1 MPRGAD
7 RPSLWRPS
15 LFALTWQVS
24 AWAGWAMVA
33 WAVVS
38 LTLTMLRAMGPPLAM
53 LVVVV
58 VLSELRPVVMTR
70 LVGNPV
76 SISLAFVFAAMY
88 LWGLAPALVLLL
100 LAVVMSELFQRKPP
114 WKLVFNVGQYSLSLG
129 AAWLVLLAAGVSPSP
144 TEPGA
149 TLSGWDLW
157 WIVGSW
163 LAYHLVNLALV
174 AGTASSD
181 GQTWWESFSEEFW
194 FYTVSVAAV
203 LALSPLIAIVAVADP
218 GSWALLPLLLV
229 PLLAVQKAAQMS
241 REKEH
246 QALHDPLTGLPNRL
260 LLGDRIDQAL
270 ARGIRQSGRVVVL
283 FVDVDLFKVVN
294 DSLGHAAGDQL
305 LIEVARRLSSIVRP
319 GDTLARFGGDEFV
332 IVCENMPDDEVEG
345 LARRASNAV
354 RRPFHYGSEQVSVSI
369 SIGIAMA
376 AEDTTSDDLLRDAD
390 VALYRAKSG
399 GRNQAVVFDEAMHEQ
414 ATLRLAAEFGLRAAL
429 DDDQLRLT
437 YQPIVDVR
445 TGGVV
450 GLEALVRWHHPVR
463 GVLSPAEF
471 ISIAEETGLIVALGD
486 WVLAEALT
494 QAQRWRDRVP
504 GCEDLWISV
513 NVSPRQ
519 LRSGALP
526 AALAGTL
533 ARTGFPPE
541 LTCLEITESALMDE
555 AGPHQENMQA
565 LRALGVHLAI
575 DDFGTGYSSLAY
587 LKTLPVSIVKIDRSF
602 IDDLGGHDTSASAI
616 VAAIVGVADALG
628 LRVVAEGVEAEQQAQ
643 ELRRL
648 GVLLGQGYFWS
659 WPLPAEDVEAFLEQA
674 GQSRRTEAET
684 R

>member
-1 MPRGAD
+1 MPGRAN

-24 AWAGWAMVA
+24 AWAGWAMVV
-33 WAVVS
+33 WAVVALVPAS
-38 LTLTMLRAMGPPLAM
+38 WESMGPPLAM
-53 LVVVV
+53 IVIVV

-76 SISLAFVFAAMY
+76 SISLAFVFATMY
-88 LWGLAPALVLLL
+88 LWGLAPALVLLFL
-100 LAVVMSELFQRKPP
+100 SVLMSELFQRKPP
-114 WKLVFNVGQYSLSLG
+114 WKLIFNVGQYSLSLG
-129 AAWLVLLAAGVSPSP
+129 AAWLVLIAAGESPSP
-144 TEPGA
+144 TDPGT

-157 WIVGSW
+157 WILGSW

-181 GQTWWESFSEEFW
+181 GQTWWESFSDEFW

-218 GSWALLPLLLV
+218 GSWAFLPLLLI
-229 PLLAVQKAAQMS
+229 PLLAVQKAAEMS
-241 REKEH
+241 RENEH
-246 QALHDPLTGLPNRL
+246 QALHDPLTGLPNRVL
-260 LLGDRIDQAL
+260 LADRIDQAL
-270 ARGIRQSGRVVVL
+270 ARGMRQPGRVVVL
-283 FVDVDLFKVVN
+283 FLDVDLFKVVN

-305 LIEVARRLSSIVRP
+305 LIEVARRLGSVVRP

-354 RRPFHYGSEQVSVSI
+354 RRPFHYASEQVSVSI
-369 SIGIAMA
+369 SIGIAMS

-390 VALYRAKSG
+390 VALYRA
-399 GRNQAVVFDEAMHEQ
+399 EQ
-414 ATLRLAAEFGLRAAL
+414 ATLRLAAEYGLRAAL
-429 DDDQLRLT
+429 DDGQLRLT

-450 GLEALVRWHHPVR
+450 GLEALVRWHHPER
-463 GVLSPAEF
+463 GVLSPADF

-486 WVLAEALT
+486 WVLSEALE
-494 QAQRWRDRVP
+494 QAQRWRGQVP

-519 LRSGALP
+519 LRGGGLP
-526 AALAGTL
+526 ATLAGIL
-533 ARTGFPPE
+533 ARTGLPPG
-541 LTCLEITESALMDE
+541 LACLEITESALMDE
-555 AGPHQENMQA
+555 AGPHQGIMQA

-587 LKTLPVSIVKIDRSF
+587 LKTLPVSILKIDRSF
-602 IDDLGGHDTSASAI
+602 IEDLGGPDTSVSAI

-628 LRVVAEGVEAEQQAQ
+628 LRVVAEGVETAQQAL
-643 ELRRL
+643 ELNRL

-659 WPLPAEDVEAFLEQA
+659 WPLSAEDMEAWLEEA
-674 GQSRRTEAET
+674 GQSRRTDAET
-684 R
+684 K